1 MNQTT
6 TSPEFVH
13 TLSLV
18 LNSAVSVAY
27 SQHAVNAEKQ
37 DAASPEDSVAAR
49 QLDTLQTQFDILCN
63 DLYLIAPTIDLS
75 ELFDELDNAITR
87 GDMDAAEKIRN
98 RELSPYRPAM
108 SRVRDIDGQIKSLEA
123 QINLLRTKMDELEE
137 ERAQN
142 AVTAVWSGFTKEQL
156 AEATDRSAADVNC
169 WLLGV

>member
-6 TSPEFVH
+6 TSPEFIH

-27 SQHAVNAEKQ
+27 AQHAVNAEKQ
-37 DAASPEDSVAAR
+37 DTASPEDSVAAR
-49 QLDTLQTQFDILCN
+49 HLDTLQTQFDILCN
-63 DLYLIAPTIDLS
+63 DLYLLDVPGSLS

-108 SRVRDIDGQIKSLEA
+108 SRVRAVDAKIRDLEA
-123 QINLLRTKMDELEE
+123 QITILRDKAHVLEE
-137 ERAQN
+137 ERGKA
-142 AVTAVWSGFTKEQL
+142 AVTAVESGITKEQI
-156 AEATDRSAADVNC
+156 AEATDRAVADVNC